1 MGSSALN
8 DLDSLERLSL
18 GGLEQTLLLRGS
30 PRNPVLLFLHGGP
43 GVSEMSLSP
52 YMRALERHFLVVHWD
67 QRGAG
72 RSFLPGMS
80 RDVMTLDHLITD
92 TKDLAE
98 MLQGRFQQEK
108 LLLVGHSWGSALG
121 ALTAQRYPEL
131 FHALVGVGP
140 LVHGQENETR
150 FYNYVL
156 ERAQQLKR
164 MATLRRLHL
173 LGEPDAAANS
183 FLMRWWWLYRM
194 GNLFYQSRDLA
205 TALWTGLRFYAPR
218 EVPRYFQAL
227 FFSLESLW
235 STKLRINLFES
246 AASLQVPLYLFAGRH
261 DVVTPT
267 DLAQAYFHEVDAP
280 EKELVWFERS
290 AHCPHLEEPAR
301 FAEVLA
307 ERVLRRSVFV

>member
-1 MGSSALN
+1 MLN
-8 DLDSLERLSL
+8 SLERVSL
-18 GGLEQTLLLRGS
+18 GGLDQSLYLRGS
-30 PRNPVLLFLHGGP
+30 PQNPLLLFLHGGP

-72 RSFLPGMS
+72 KSYQPGMP
-80 RDVMTLDHLITD
+80 REVMTLEHLIAD
-92 TKDLAE
+92 TRDLARV
-98 MLQGRFQQEK
+98 LQGRFQQEK

-121 ALTAQRYPEL
+121 ALTAERYPKL

-150 FYNYVL
+150 FYHYAL
-156 ERAQQLKR
+156 ARAQQLR
-164 MATLRRLHL
+164 RLATLRRLHL

-183 FLMRWWWLYRM
+183 SLMRWWWLYRM
-194 GNLFYQSRDLA
+194 GNLFYHTKDLFS
-205 TALWTGLRFYAPR
+205 ALWTGLRFYAPR

-235 STKLRINLFES
+235 SAKLRINLFES
-246 AASLQVPLYLFAGRH
+246 APSLQVPLYLFAGRH

-280 EKELVWFERS
+280 LKKLVWFERS

-301 FAEVLA
+301 FAEVLVGQ
-307 ERVLRRSVFV
+307 VLGARFC

>member
-1 MGSSALN
+1 MLN
-8 DLDSLERLSL
+8 TLERFHL

-30 PRNPVLLFLHGGP
+30 PQNPVLLFLHGGP

-52 YMRALERHFLVVHWD
+52 YMRALEKDFLVVHWD

-72 RSFLPGMS
+72 RSFFPGMS
-80 RDVMTLDHLITD
+80 PEVMTLEHLIAD
-92 TKDLAE
+92 TRDLSRV
-98 MLQGRFQQEK
+98 LQERFQREK
-108 LLLVGHSWGSALG
+108 LFLVGHSWGSALG

-131 FHALVGVGP
+131 FHALALVGP

-150 FYNYVL
+150 FYNHVL
-156 ERAQQLKR
+156 ARAQQPKR

-173 LGEPDAAANS
+173 LGEPNASANS

-194 GNLFYQSRDLA
+194 RNLFYQSRDLISA
-205 TALWTGLRFYAPR
+205 IWTGLRFYAPR

-235 STKLRINLFES
+235 SAKLRLNLFES
-246 AASLQVPLYLFAGRH
+246 AASLQVPLYLLAGRH

-280 EKELVWFERS
+280 SKELVWFERS

-307 ERVLRRSVFV
+307 GRMLARA

>member
-1 MGSSALN
+1 MVSSLGTLN
-8 DLDSLERLSL
+8 SLERVAL

-80 RDVMTLDHLITD
+80 REFMTLEQLIAD
-92 TKDLAE
+92 TKDLAKT
-98 MLQGRFQQEK
+98 LQGRFQREK

-156 ERAQQLKR
+156 ARAQQLKR

-194 GNLFYQSRDLA
+194 GNLFYQSRDLFP
-205 TALWTGLRFYAPR
+205 ALWTGVRFYMPR

-235 STKLRINLFES
+235 STKLRLNLFES

-280 EKELVWFERS
+280 HKELVWFERS
-290 AHCPHLEEPAR
+290 AHCPHLEEPES
-301 FAEVLA
+301 FAQALA
-307 ERVLRRSVFV
+307 SRVLPLV